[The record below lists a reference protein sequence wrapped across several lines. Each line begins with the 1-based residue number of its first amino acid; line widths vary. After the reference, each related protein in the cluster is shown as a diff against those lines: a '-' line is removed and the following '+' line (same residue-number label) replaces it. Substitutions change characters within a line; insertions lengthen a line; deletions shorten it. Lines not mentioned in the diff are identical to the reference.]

1 MYEGL
6 ASPPQPRSSWAY
18 LFHGFPQLLGCGT
31 FSRSYPHPF
40 SPHVHTSTIVSIS
53 QLKSTPLST

>member
-18 LFHGFPQLLGCGT
+18 LFHGLPQLLGCGT
-31 FSRSYPHPF
+31 FSRSYPPPF
-40 SPHVHTSTIVSIS
+40 SPHVHTSAIVS
-53 QLKSTPLST
+53 LARHN